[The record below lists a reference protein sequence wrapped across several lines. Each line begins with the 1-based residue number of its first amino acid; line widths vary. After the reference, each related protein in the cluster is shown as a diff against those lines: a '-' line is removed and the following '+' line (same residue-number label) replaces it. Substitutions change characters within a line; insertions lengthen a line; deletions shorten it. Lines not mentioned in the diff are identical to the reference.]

1 MLVDQVMKEDDLF
14 CFVFIISNIQIN
26 PDDNLAVEHATVD
39 LIEDV
44 VLDVHYS
51 ADHANFIVV
60 AL

>member
-51 ADHANFIVV
+51 ADHANLIVV
-60 AL
+60 TF